1 MVVVGFIL
9 SIFIGI
15 ALGLIGGGGSILT
28 VPVLVY
34 LFHVDPVTA
43 TGYSLFVVGVTS
55 AMGSLRYFNSKLVH
69 FKAAIVFGIPSM
81 LAVYLTRSLIVP
93 TIPHLMISWGSFQL
107 TKPLFMMILF
117 GSLMITAAIA
127 MIKGSSTETKQDI
140 IAFNYPMILLQGL
153 VEGSLTGFVGAG
165 GGFLIIPALV
175 IFSRLPMKQAIGTS
189 LVIISAKSLLGFTV
203 EMGRENLDWSLLLLV
218 TGAAI
223 VGIFVGTFLS
233 KRIDGAKLKP
243 AFGWFVLCMGVYIIS
258 RELWIN

>member
-55 AMGSLRYFNSKLVH
+55 AMGSLRYFHSKLVH

-93 TIPHLMISWGSFQL
+93 TIPHIMILWGGFQL

-153 VEGSLTGFVGAG
+153 AEGTLTGFVGAG

-203 EMGRENLDWSLLLLV
+203 EMGREYLDWSLLLLV
-218 TGAAI
+218 SGAAI